1 MVMLQLVVYL
11 MFFKDF
17 VESFTEGSLFNAILG
32 CVFFSCFD
40 CKQTLTRGKMSAV
53 GKSQYREKA

>member
-1 MVMLQLVVYL
+1 MGMLQLVVYL

-32 CVFFSCFD
+32 CFFLALIVN
-40 CKQTLTRGKMSAV
+40 KH
-53 GKSQYREKA
+53 